1 MGCIKEKSSAQHVFF
16 IVEEKLLRTLSY
28 GPLRQASVGQGD
40 ALLLLTTAPNAL
52 LHLTSYLFP
61 GKNCGVRLSC
71 QVAHYISD
79 RHTRV
84 WGQSWAETDN
94 SKSLIQGLHKADLEC
109 AIRFTQIFITFPLK
123 GAIENII
130 LWKLTFKAVTS
141 GRIIFLWYFILNSM
155 KTCTTVQ
162 MFWGL

>member
-28 GPLRQASVGQGD
+28 GPLRQASVGQGRCPSPCNHCSKCP
-40 ALLLLTTAPNAL
+40 AASHVVSFSWKEPTVECVCLVK
-52 LHLTSYLFP
+52 LHI
-61 GKNCGVRLSC
+61 N
-71 QVAHYISD
+71 ISD

-109 AIRFTQIFITFPLK
+109 AIRFTQIFITFPLR

-141 GRIIFLWYFILNSM
+141 ERITFLWYFILNSM
-155 KTCTTVQ
+155 KTCTT
-162 MFWGL
+162 F